1 MLFRMWPGQQP
12 GGEQHQ
18 QQPNPYQQQPA
29 PHGPQGYDGQQQFQ
43 QQEQWGQPAQ
53 PGAPVPAKS
62 GTTPRVAVAI
72 IGAVAVIAAAAVTGV
87 VLLDEDDDGGGGS
100 ASPAGGGGSPSASA
114 PPSPSGKPVLQ
125 DDPEN
130 PRGAAEDQ
138 KIEPVVSGWKAVHNA
153 KRHNVYDVP
162 PEWEVQSPTMT
173 IGFEDDSGPLV
184 SMTGAALYKD
194 GICKYASRAG
204 AGTKGGIGAKNTKEA
219 VANEAGAWADAAFN
233 TSKKATV
240 KETEPV
246 PFSSK
251 HGLKGHMATAT
262 VTDVPRETK
271 CSADGKIVAFTYTDV
286 KGEFATWVLYTDTG
300 VEDEVPNGTIA
311 KIMDSLR
318 PLEG

>member
-1 MLFRMWPGQQP
+1 MWPGQQP

-29 PHGPQGYDGQQQFQ
+29 PHGPQGYDGQQQHQ
-43 QQEQWGQPAQ
+43 QQEQWGQSAP
-53 PGAPVPAKS
+53 PGAPVPGKS
-62 GTTPRVAVAI
+62 GTSPRVAVAI

-87 VLLDEDDDGGGGS
+87 VLLNEDDDGGGQ
-100 ASPAGGGGSPSASA
+100 ASPGGGGGSPSAS
-114 PPSPSGKPVLQ
+114 PSPSASEKPVLK
-125 DDPEN
+125 DDPDN
-130 PRGAAEDQ
+130 PRGVADDQ
-138 KIEPVVSGWKAVHNA
+138 KIEPVVAGWKAVYNA

-219 VANEAGAWADAAFN
+219 VENEAGAWAEAAFN

-240 KETEPV
+240 KQTEPV
-246 PFSSK
+246 AFSSK

-262 VTDVPRETK
+262 VTGVPRETK

-286 KGEFATWVLYTDTG
+286 NGEFATWVLYSDTG
-300 VEDEVPNGTIA
+300 VDDEVPEDTIA

>member
-12 GGEQHQ
+12 GGEQH

-29 PHGPQGYDGQQQFQ
+29 PHGPQGYDGQQH
-43 QQEQWGQPAQ
+43 QQEQWGQSTP
-53 PGAPVPAKS
+53 PGAPVPGRS

-87 VLLDEDDDGGGGS
+87 VLLNEDDSGGGK
-100 ASPAGGGGSPSASA
+100 ASPGGGGGSPSASA
-114 PPSPSGKPVLQ
+114 SPSPSEKPVLQ
-125 DDPEN
+125 DDPDN
-130 PRGAAEDQ
+130 PRGVADDQ
-138 KIEPVVSGWKAVHNA
+138 KIEPVVSGWKAVYNA

-194 GICKYASRAG
+194 CICKYASRAG

-219 VANEAGAWADAAFN
+219 VENEAGAWAEAAFN

-240 KETEPV
+240 KQTEPV
-246 PFSSK
+246 PFTSK

-262 VTDVPRETK
+262 VTGVPRETK
-271 CSADGKIVAFTYTDV
+271 CSADGKIVAFTYTDAN
-286 KGEFATWVLYTDTG
+286 GEFATWVLYSDTG
-300 VEDEVPNGTIA
+300 VEDEVPDDTIA
-311 KIMDSLR
+311 EIMDTLR
-318 PLEG
+318 PLED

>member
-1 MLFRMWPGQQP
+1 MWPGQQP

-29 PHGPQGYDGQQQFQ
+29 PHGPQGYDGRQQFQ

>member
-1 MLFRMWPGQQP
+1 MWPGQQP
-12 GGEQHQ
+12 GGEQQQ

-29 PHGPQGYDGQQQFQ
+29 PHGPQGYDGQQQYQ
-43 QQEQWGQPAQ
+43 QQGQWGQPTP

-62 GTTPRVAVAI
+62 GTSPRVAVAI
-72 IGAVAVIAAAAVTGV
+72 IGAVALIAAAAVTGV
-87 VLLDEDDDGGGGS
+87 VLLNEDDGGGGK
-100 ASPAGGGGSPSASA
+100 ASPAGGGGSPSAS
-114 PPSPSGKPVLQ
+114 PSPSASSEPVLQ
-125 DDPEN
+125 DDPDN
-130 PRGAAEDQ
+130 PRGSADDQ
-138 KIEPVVSGWKAVHNA
+138 KIDAVVPGWKAVHNA

-162 PEWEVQSPTMT
+162 PEWEVQSPTMS

-204 AGTKGGIGAKNTKEA
+204 AGTKGGIGAKNTSEA
-219 VANEAGAWADAAFN
+219 VENEAGAWAEAAFN

-240 KETEPV
+240 KQTEPV
-246 PFSSK
+246 PFTSK

-300 VEDEVPNGTIA
+300 VKDEVPNDTIA

>member
-29 PHGPQGYDGQQQFQ
+29 PHGPQGYDGRQQFQ

>member
-18 QQPNPYQQQPA
+18 QQPNPHQQQPS
-29 PHGPQGYDGQQQFQ
+29 PHGPQGFDGQQQ
-43 QQEQWGQPAQ
+43 QWGQTAP
-53 PGAPVPAKS
+53 PGAPVPVKS
-62 GTTPRVAVAI
+62 GMTPRTAVAV
-72 IGAVAVIAAAAVTGV
+72 IGAVAVIAAAGVTGV
-87 VLLDEDDDGGGGS
+87 ALLDDDDGGGGS
-100 ASPAGGGGSPSASA
+100 KASPGGGGSPSASSS
-114 PPSPSGKPVLQ
+114 PSPSDKPVLQ
-125 DDPEN
+125 DDADN
-130 PRGAAEDQ
+130 PRGLADDQ
-138 KIEPVVSGWKAVHNA
+138 KIEPVVSGWKAVYNA

-219 VANEAGAWADAAFN
+219 VENEAGAWAEAAFN

-240 KETEPV
+240 KQTEPV

-262 VTDVPRETK
+262 VTGVPRETK
-271 CSADGKIVAFTYTDV
+271 CSADGKIFAFTYTDV
-286 KGEFATWVLYTDTG
+286 NGEFATWVLYSDTG
-300 VEDEVPNGTIA
+300 VKDEVPDDTVA

-318 PLEG
+318 PLEE

>member
-1 MLFRMWPGQQP
+1 MLFAMWPGQQP
-12 GGEQHQ
+12 GGEQH

-29 PHGPQGYDGQQQFQ
+29 PHGPQGYDGQQQHQ
-43 QQEQWGQPAQ
+43 QGQWGEPAP

-62 GTTPRVAVAI
+62 GASPRAAAAI

-87 VLLDEDDDGGGGS
+87 VILNDDDGGGQ
-100 ASPAGGGGSPSASA
+100 ASPAGGGGSPSAS
-114 PPSPSGKPVLQ
+114 PSPSASEPVLK
-125 DDPEN
+125 DDPDN
-130 PRGAAEDQ
+130 PRGSAADQ
-138 KIEPVVSGWKAVHNA
+138 KIDPVVPGWKAVYNA

-204 AGTKGGIGAKNTKEA
+204 AGTKGGIGAKNTSEA
-219 VANEAGAWADAAFN
+219 VENEADAWAQAAFN

-240 KETEPV
+240 KQTEPV
-246 PFSSK
+246 PFTSK
-251 HGLKGHMATAT
+251 HGLKGHMSTAT
-262 VTDVPRETK
+262 VTGVPRETK
-271 CSADGKIVAFTYTDV
+271 CSADGKIVAFTYSDV
-286 KGEFATWVLYTDTG
+286 NGEFATWVLYSDTG
-300 VEDEVPNGTIA
+300 VADEIPDATVA

-318 PLEG
+318 PLED

>member
-1 MLFRMWPGQQP
+1 MWPGQQP

-29 PHGPQGYDGQQQFQ
+29 PHGPQGYDGQQQHQ
-43 QQEQWGQPAQ
+43 QQEQWGQSAP
-53 PGAPVPAKS
+53 PGAPVPGKS
-62 GTTPRVAVAI
+62 GTSPRVAVAI
-72 IGAVAVIAAAAVTGV
+72 IGAVALIAAAAVTGV
-87 VLLDEDDDGGGGS
+87 VLLNEDDGGGGK
-100 ASPAGGGGSPSASA
+100 ASPAGGGGSPSASSS
-114 PPSPSGKPVLQ
+114 PSPSPSEKPVLQ
-125 DDPEN
+125 DDPDN
-130 PRGAAEDQ
+130 PRGVADDQ
-138 KIEPVVSGWKAVHNA
+138 KIEPVVSGWKAVYNA

-219 VANEAGAWADAAFN
+219 VENEAGAWAEAAFN

-240 KETEPV
+240 EQTEPV
-246 PFSSK
+246 AFSSK

-262 VTDVPRETK
+262 VTGVPRETK
-271 CSADGKIVAFTYTDV
+271 CSADGKVVAFTYTDV

-300 VEDEVPNGTIA
+300 VDDEVPEDTIA